1 LSSPLVSIIIP
12 FYNDPYVSYAI
23 QSALEQTYPHKEI
36 VIVSDGATQHKEQ
49 LIPYLQL
56 PGVYLCEKGNGGTA
70 SALNAGIRIAAGDY
84 IAWLSSDDR
93 FYPHKLEK
101 QLEYMLPKN
110 GEISFSD
117 YDVIDGS
124 GSVVSQN
131 VTPNYPDVIAFCK
144 AFEHYCPIN
153 GCTVVAR
160 KKLLTDLGLFDEA
173 LPYTHDYDLWFR
185 AVLSGADFHYVNEP
199 LIQYRVHEAMG
210 SMCHL
215 SLIQLEAEAT
225 KQRWWPQLS
234 AFIERL
240 GES

>member
-1 LSSPLVSIIIP
+1 MSSPFVSIIIP
-12 FYNDPYVSYAI
+12 FYNDPYVSHAI
-23 QSALEQTYPHKEI
+23 TSALEQTYPNKEI
-36 VIVSDGATQHKEQ
+36 IIVSDGATKHKER
-49 LIPYLQL
+49 LLPYLRHQ
-56 PGVYLCEKGNGGTA
+56 GVYLYEKDNGGTA

-93 FYPHKLEK
+93 FYPNKLEN
-101 QLEYMLPKN
+101 QLAYMLPRN

-131 VTPNYPDVIAFCK
+131 VTPKYTDVFAFYK

-210 SMCHL
+210 SMRHL
-215 SLIQLEAEAT
+215 PVIQLETETT

-234 AFIERL
+234 SLIERL
-240 GES
+240 GKS